1 MGFIAAPGE
10 RIDQPVEMRAVPRLA
25 FDVGDKALGRQGG
38 EHPLMVDLDD
48 VDLLLVEYAGNLA
61 QRARTILQA
70 PTKAGGAAPTRQ
82 VPPQPVRTQPA
93 AAFGADPNHPHNRTR
108 PDRET

>member
-38 EHPLMVDLDD
+38 ENSLMVDLDD
-48 VDLLLVEYAGNLA
+48 VDLLLVEYAGNLEQSVRPILRSQQKA
-61 QRARTILQA
+61 REAARPPPSLPPHASHTTGRTIYRRR
-70 PTKAGGAAPTRQ
+70 GGSER
-82 VPPQPVRTQPA
+82 
-93 AAFGADPNHPHNRTR
+93 PN
-108 PDRET
+108 

>member
-10 RIDQPVEMRAVPRLA
+10 RIDQLVEMRAVPRLA

-48 VDLLLVEYAGNLA
+48 VDLLLVEYAGNLE

-70 PTKAGGAAPTRQ
+70 PTKAREASRPRQ
-82 VPPQPVRTQPA
+82 VAQQHVRQQPGV
-93 AAFGADPNHPHNRTR
+93 NRTEGR
-108 PDRET
+108 SGKGEVSKL